1 MSTDQNSQRF
11 EYPDAAGYPD
21 GAGFLDE
28 GTTALVDEVLADAV
42 RDVDEPSAEADS
54 EIDVRRDEHAYVATL
69 DGRELASLRYDQQA
83 DDRVVILTT
92 TVIPEF
98 RGRGIAAA
106 LIADALDDLR
116 DRGLRI
122 TVYCQVVAA
131 FMAGNQQYADLLD
144 PEQPGR

>member
-1 MSTDQNSQRF
+1 MSTGQNSEGF

-28 GTTALVDEVLADAV
+28 GTTALVDEVTADAV
-42 RDVDEPSAEADS
+42 RDIDQPSAEADR
-54 EIDVRRDEHAYVATL
+54 EIDVRRDEHAYVVTAG
-69 DGRELASLRYDQQA
+69 GRELAILRFDEA
-83 DDRVVILTT
+83 DGRVVILTT
-92 TVIPEF
+92 TVVPEF

-106 LIADALDDLR
+106 LIADALDDFR

-131 FMAGNQQYADLLD
+131 FMAANQQYSDLLD